1 VQEARPR
8 SASHGH
14 LQPAASP
21 ARAGKCSRFRGSRH
35 QSRRAAP
42 WASSRLGRRLA
53 CVPTRGAAR
62 RGGPPWVRASKHPHH
77 RRRHDGGLHQRT
89 DSVLKHVQHR
99 LRRRVRRWWTRI
111 VLFRV
116 RVSTLR
122 PRHRLRRLWPS
133 SDAALAVATPTIAVA
148 AAALALA
155 AAALAAAALALAAAA
170 FSATLSASG
179 SSVRRRRRIPL
190 HRGCDLLLEGHVAHR
205 TRRRGAW
212 LHALRVGLP
221 HADRLFVGTRL

>member
-1 VQEARPR
+1 VWKTYKTSSHKRIDLAPPYEIPLSPLPPDACWLLEPSVHRPVEDVPVQYKRPPESPRIGHGLSLCRRRAR

-21 ARAGKCSRFRGSRH
+21 ARARFRGSRH

-42 WASSRLGRRLA
+42 RASSRLGRRLA
-53 CVPTRGAAR
+53 CVPTRGTAR
-62 RGGPPWVRASKHPHH
+62 RGGPPWVRASEHPHH

-122 PRHRLRRLWPS
+122 PRH
-133 SDAALAVATPTIAVA
+133 
-148 AAALALA
+148 
-155 AAALAAAALALAAAA
+155 
-170 FSATLSASG
+170 
-179 SSVRRRRRIPL
+179 
-190 HRGCDLLLEGHVAHR
+190 
-205 TRRRGAW
+205 
-212 LHALRVGLP
+212 
-221 HADRLFVGTRL
+221 